1 MSTYTVWVPG
11 TPVPKAR
18 PRVVVRNGK
27 AHAYTD
33 AHTVAW
39 EQAIALAWRQTYPG
53 FEPLAGPLEVEVF
66 VYMRDPNKGDGD
78 NLFKCVGDALN
89 EVAWVDDSRI
99 MRAIVEKRRAGD
111 YCEQGTGILVIV
123 REREATNGH

>member
-1 MSTYTVWVPG
+1 MTTYTIWVPG

-18 PRVVVRNGK
+18 PRVVMRNGK

-33 AHTVAW
+33 ARTVAW
-39 EQAIALAWRQTYPG
+39 EEFIALAWRQAYPG

-66 VYMRDPNKGDGD
+66 VYMRNPGRGDGD
-78 NLFKCVGDALN
+78 NFLKAVEDSLN
-89 EVAWVDDSRI
+89 GVAWIDDSQI
-99 MRAIVEKRRAGD
+99 MRAVVEKRRAAD

-123 REREATNGH
+123 KERETTNEH